1 MLDGEGNNNLNN
13 PVSNNGNPDESEE
26 QYEDDGNNSQRP
38 GKNLPI
44 LYFYLHYLI
53 TQTLNYI
60 DEREPMLYVDV
71 NLGSSGS

>member
-38 GKNLPI
+38 GKNLPT
-44 LYFYLHYLI
+44 YFLLI
-53 TQTLNYI
+53 SI
-60 DEREPMLYVDV
+60 IK
-71 NLGSSGS
+71 